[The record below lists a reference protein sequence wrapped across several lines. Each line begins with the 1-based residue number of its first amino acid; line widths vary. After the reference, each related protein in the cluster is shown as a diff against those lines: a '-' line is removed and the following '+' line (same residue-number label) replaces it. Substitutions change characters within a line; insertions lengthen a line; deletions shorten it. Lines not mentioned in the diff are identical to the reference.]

1 MEAVH
6 TGEGAGSGKFAAV
19 VRWLGLCLGPVL
31 ALVVHMALPHDVRDE
46 AGRIISGLSWEGRAA
61 AAVGVWM
68 ITWWLTEAIPLEA
81 TSLLPIAVFPLLN
94 IMPIKAAAAP
104 YADDVIFLFMG
115 GMFLGAAM
123 EKWGLHRRVAL
134 RVVGVVGTKPVR
146 VVGGFLLACALVSMW
161 VSNTATA
168 VMMLP
173 VAVSVLTISRSALDA
188 AGAEGERHRAHFHQF
203 AAALLLAIA
212 YGSTIGGI
220 GTLIGTPPNIVL
232 ANFVSK
238 TFGQDISFMR
248 WAALGVPL
256 MLVFLP
262 LAWCVLTRIAFRVT
276 SEEIPGVRQEIE
288 RNLHG
293 LGRMSRGEKTVLAIF
308 IIAASSWM
316 LREPLGEL
324 AGVIRRLPDG
334 RKVELLTDAGIAVI
348 ASLLLFITPV
358 HAARRE
364 FALDWHTA
372 SRIPW
377 GILLMFGG
385 GLSLTAAM
393 TQHGADVYIGSLLSG
408 LGGMHPLLVILLFCA
423 AVVFASEFAGN
434 TALATAVMPIAAAV
448 AGPLGVHPYLLV
460 FPAAMAASYAFMMPM
475 GTPPNAIVF
484 GPGLLHVSQMAK
496 AGLMLNLVAI
506 LLISLIGYWLL
517 PIVFPVAAVP

>member
-1 MEAVH
+1 MTNQDALQRADSH
-6 TGEGAGSGKFAAV
+6 TGPEWIRWVGLFLGPILGVIVHGILPHAV
-19 VRWLGLCLGPVL
+19 V
-31 ALVVHMALPHDVRDE
+31 DE
-46 AGRIISGLSWEGRAA
+46 AGAIVSGLSWEGRAA
-61 AAVGVWM
+61 AGVGVMM
-68 ITWWLTEAIPLEA
+68 IVWWLTEPLPLEA
-81 TSLLPIAVFPLLN
+81 TALLPIALFPLLGVAD
-94 IMPIKAAAAP
+94 IKKAAAP

-123 EKWGLHRRVAL
+123 ERWELHRRIAL

-173 VAVSVLTISRSALDA
+173 VAVSVLTMARQALHANGSPD
-188 AGAEGERHRAHFHQF
+188 ERHLRHFQQF
-203 AAALLLAIA
+203 SVALMLAIA

-238 TFGQDISFMR
+238 TYGEDVSFLR
-248 WAALGVPL
+248 WSALGVPL

-262 LAWCVLTRIAFRVT
+262 LAWLVLTKVAMRVT
-276 SEEIPGVRQEIE
+276 SEEIPGVREEIE
-288 RNLHG
+288 RRVRG
-293 LGRMSRGEKTVLAIF
+293 LGRMSRGEKTVLGIF
-308 IIAASSWM
+308 IGVALAWL
-316 LREPLGEL
+316 LREPLGEHI
-324 AGVIRRLPDG
+324 GIIKRLPDG
-334 RKVELLTDAGIAVI
+334 RKIEYLTDSGIAVI
-348 ASLLLFITPV
+348 ASIALFMAPV
-358 HAARRE
+358 DVRKRT
-364 FALDWHTA
+364 FALDWPTA

-385 GLSLTAAM
+385 GLSLTAAL
-393 TQHGADVYIGSLLSG
+393 TQQKVDVYIGTLLHG
-408 LGGMHPLLVILLFCA
+408 MGGVHPLLVIGIFAA

-434 TALATAVMPIAAAV
+434 TALATAVMPIAHAI

-484 GPGLLHVSQMAK
+484 GPGYLRVPQMAR
-496 AGLMLNLVAI
+496 AGFLLNVMAIILITAVA
-506 LLISLIGYWLL
+506 YWLL
-517 PIVFPVAAVP
+517 PVVFGIQRP

>member
-1 MEAVH
+1 MEYTEASD
-6 TGEGAGSGKFAAV
+6 GPGSSRFATM
-19 VRWLGLCLGPVL
+19 VRWAGLFLGPIL
-31 ALVVHMALPHDVRDE
+31 ALIVHAVLPHEVLDE
-46 AGRIISGLSWEGRAA
+46 AGKIVSGLSWEGRAA

-68 ITWWLTEAIPLEA
+68 ITWWLTEAAPLEA
-81 TSLLPIAVFPLLN
+81 TSLLPIAVFPVLGV
-94 IMPIKAAAAP
+94 MPIKQAAAP

-115 GMFLGAAM
+115 GMLLGAAM
-123 EKWGLHRRVAL
+123 EKWGLHRRIAL
-134 RVVGVVGTKPVR
+134 RVVGIVGTRPVM

-173 VAVSVLTISRSALDA
+173 VAVSVLSISGKALEA
-188 AGAEGERHRAHFHQF
+188 AGADGEKHRAHFRQF

-212 YGSTIGGI
+212 YGSTIGGV

-232 ANFVSK
+232 ANFVNK
-238 TFGQDISFMR
+238 TYGEDVSFLK
-248 WAALGVPL
+248 WSALGVPL
-256 MLVFLP
+256 MLVFVP
-262 LAWCVLTRIAFRVT
+262 FAWLVLTKIAFRVT

-288 RNLHG
+288 QNLRS
-293 LGRMSRGEKTVLAIF
+293 LGGMSRGEKIVLAIF
-308 IIAASSWM
+308 IVTAAAWI
-316 LREPLGEL
+316 LREPLGEYV
-324 AGVIRRLPDG
+324 GVIQRTAEG
-334 RKVELLTDAGIAVI
+334 RKIELLTDAGIAVI
-348 ASLLLFITPV
+348 ASLLLFLVPV
-358 HAARRE
+358 NVRTRE
-364 FALDWHTA
+364 FSLDWPTA

-393 TQHGADVYIGSLLSG
+393 TMHGADAYIGSLLSG
-408 LGGMHPLLVILLFCA
+408 LGGYHPLLVIVIFCA

-434 TALATAVMPIAAAV
+434 TALATAVMPIAAAI

-484 GPGLLHVSQMAK
+484 SPGMLRVSQMAK
-496 AGLMLNLVAI
+496 AGFILNIAAI
-506 LLISLIGYWLL
+506 CLISMLAYWLL
-517 PIVFPVAAVP
+517 PIVFPVAAK

>member
-1 MEAVH
+1 MSEATPKGHDDSHAGPPMVKWVGLLLGPLLAVAVH
-6 TGEGAGSGKFAAV
+6 
-19 VRWLGLCLGPVL
+19 
-31 ALVVHMALPHDVRDE
+31 ALLPHEVRDD
-46 AGRIISGLSWEGRAA
+46 AGKLISGLTWEGRAA
-61 AAVGVWM
+61 ASIGVWM

-81 TSLLPIAVFPLLN
+81 TSLIPIAVFPVLGVV
-94 IMPIKAAAAP
+94 PIKQAAAP

-115 GMFLGAAM
+115 GMFLGCAM
-123 EKWGLHRRVAL
+123 EKWGLHRRIAL
-134 RVVGVVGTKPVR
+134 RVVAVVGTRPVR

-173 VAVSVLTISRSALDA
+173 VAVSVLTMARQALHA
-188 AGAEGERHRAHFHQF
+188 HGEPEPHHKKHFEQF

-238 TFGQDISFMR
+238 TYGQDVSFLK
-248 WAALGVPL
+248 WSALGVPL
-256 MLVFLP
+256 MLVFIP
-262 LAWCVLTRIAFRVT
+262 LAWFILTRVAFRVT
-276 SEEIPGVRQEIE
+276 SQEIPGVREEID
-288 RNLHG
+288 RNVKS
-293 LGRMSRGEKTVLAIF
+293 LGPMSRGEKTVLAIF
-308 IIAASSWM
+308 IAAACSWI
-316 LREPLGEL
+316 LREPLGEYV
-324 AGVIRRLPDG
+324 GVIRRLPDG

-348 ASLLLFITPV
+348 ASILLFLVPV
-358 HAARRE
+358 NSRRRE
-364 FALDWHTA
+364 FALDWPSA

-385 GLSLTAAM
+385 GLSLSAAM
-393 TQHGADVYIGSLLSG
+393 TLHGVDVYIGTLLSG
-408 LGGMHPLLVILLFCA
+408 MGGMHPLLVIGLFTA

-434 TALATAVMPIAAAV
+434 TALATAVMPIAHAI

-484 GPGLLHVSQMAK
+484 GPGYLRVSQMAR
-496 AGLMLNLVAI
+496 AGFLLNIMAI
-506 LLISLIGYWLL
+506 LLITAVGYWLL
-517 PIVFPVAAVP
+517 PAVFGIGK